1 MIASTP
7 SGALA
12 QTDAT
17 DIGTLDLKA
26 TSACIS
32 VYSPFTGDDN
42 GNNVVTVKY
51 RPSGS
56 GDWIEVGSITVDR
69 RDTVVS
75 DGATISNLYKNQWRG
90 SIVGLSANT
99 EYEVEVTYSDDDGVN
114 GTNPVTDTIT
124 TRRDSVPLGTGT
136 AYYVA
141 TTGSDTNDG
150 TEDYPFQ
157 TIQKAADTVQ
167 AGDTVY
173 IKAGTYYEKVTI
185 TASGTANDY
194 ITFLPYGDGDVVI
207 DGQSTQEYGIAIGV
221 SGIVGIG
228 SGTQQGGH
236 YVRVSGLEII
246 DSKYAGINVGGD
258 NVYIDNCEITNFNQ
272 ADDQN
277 ADHRTSGITVNNWGA
292 SNMNIIDNTIVRNI
306 GTPGV
311 NAPMGIHIRNEHA
324 DEGGGHI
331 IADNLITCSNRQIKD
346 GIGGLPNF
354 TYTGS
359 LYRDSDI
366 SDNYIEGVYDDAIE
380 SEGGNI
386 NVRIWGNTLEDPYR
400 VGLGIG
406 STIIG
411 PVYIFR
417 NIITGFQDV
426 AIKMGHESSGTT
438 YLYHNTVY
446 TTYSANGPSDSAGYD
461 GIGNVISRNNIYQVG
476 RYVVETI
483 GTDLGGNSYD
493 YDNMYTTDGSRFVKW
508 HNTLYTSLAAFQTI
522 GQAPNAV
529 SADSQF
535 VDAAND
541 DLSLQSTSPCIEAG
555 VLLLGFNDKNSAW
568 PYQGSVPD
576 MGAFEYEMLTSWDS
590 YSDSG
595 HESQCD
601 LFSDATHT
609 VYMYGEG
616 AVNGYMYRIV
626 YWSVTGEKV
635 REEDKAGESGVL
647 SLAGYDFHS
656 CAPEDAGYWQVTV
669 YPTNYQVMSYD
680 PDDVN
685 IIMDDTSHDDDSS
698 FYVHVSAI
706 PEFPTAL
713 TGIIIV
719 GLCFGIYY
727 WMRKRHLTHVR
738 PRNTDVVR

>member
-1 MIASTP
+1 M
-7 SGALA
+7 A

-17 DIGTLDLKA
+17 DVGTLDLKA
-26 TSACIS
+26 TSVCIS
-32 VYSPFTGDDN
+32 VYSPFTSDDN
-42 GNNVVTVKY
+42 GDNLATVRY

-56 GDWIEVGSITVDR
+56 SDWIEVGSITVDR
-69 RDTVVS
+69 RETVVS
-75 DGATISNLYKNQWRG
+75 DGTTIANPFKNQWRG

-99 EYEVEVTYSDDDGVN
+99 EYEVEVTYYDDDGVS
-114 GTNPVTDTIT
+114 GTNPATDTIT
-124 TRRDSVPLGTGT
+124 TRRGSVPLGTGT

-141 TTGSDTNDG
+141 TTGSDSYDG

-157 TIQKAADTVQ
+157 TIQKAADKVK

-185 TASGTANDY
+185 TASGTAGNY

-207 DGQSTQEYGIAIGV
+207 DGQSTQEYGMAIGV
-221 SGIVGIG
+221 SGIVGTG

-246 DSKYAGINVGGD
+246 NSKYAGINVGGD
-258 NVYIDNCEITNFNQ
+258 NVYVDNCEITNFNQ
-272 ADDQN
+272 DDDQN
-277 ADHRTSGITVNNWGA
+277 ADHRTSGITVNDWGA
-292 SNMNIIDNTIVRNI
+292 ANMNIRNNTIVRNI
-306 GTPGV
+306 GTPGFD
-311 NAPMGIHIRNEHA
+311 APMGIHIRNENA

-331 IADNLITCSNRQIKD
+331 IADNQIACSNRQIRD

-354 TYTGS
+354 AYTGS

-366 SDNYIEGVYDDAIE
+366 YDDYIEGVYDDAIE

-386 NVRIWGNTLEDPYR
+386 NVRIWGNTLKDPYT

-411 PVYIFR
+411 PLYVFR
-417 NIITGFQDV
+417 NVVTGFGENEGA

-446 TTYSANGPSDSAGYD
+446 TTYLANGPSDSAGYN
-461 GIGNVISRNNIYQVG
+461 GIGNVISRKNIYQVG
-476 RYVVETI
+476 RYVIETI
-483 GTDLGGNSYD
+483 GPDLGGNSYD
-493 YDNMYTTDGSRFVKW
+493 YDNMYTTDATSPARFVKW
-508 HNTLYTSLAAFQTI
+508 HDTRYDSLAAFQAI

-541 DLSLQSTSPCIEAG
+541 DFSLQLTSPCIEAG
-555 VLLLGFNDKNSAW
+555 VTLLGFNDENSAW
-568 PYQGSVPD
+568 PYRGSVPD
-576 MGAFEYEMLTSWDS
+576 MGAFEYDMLTSWDS

-595 HESQCD
+595 HENQCD

-626 YWSVTGEKV
+626 YWSATGEKV
-635 REEDKAGESGVL
+635 KEEDKAGESGAL
-647 SLAGYDFHS
+647 SLTGYDFHS
-656 CAPEDAGYWQVTV
+656 CASEDAGYWQVTV
-669 YPTNYQVMSYD
+669 YPADYQVPASYD

-685 IIMDDTSHDDDSS
+685 VIMDDTSHDDDSS

-706 PEFPTAL
+706 PEFPTVL
-713 TGIIIV
+713 TCLIVV

-727 WMRKRHLTHVR
+727 WMRRRHLTYAR
-738 PRNTDVVR
+738 PRSTDIVR